1 MASTWKI
8 LAALALFLTL
18 PVGAYVTG
26 AMVGPPSPP
35 EHQAQLVDQ
44 DADVPAQPARK
55 AKDRPSAR
63 PTEVVTAT
71 GTGPATVGRDQ
82 PGSKVEREKP
92 GSKVE
97 REKVEREKAGKRQR
111 AEREPDATEKP
122 TGDAD
127 SGNEPAEDPA
137 PSESPEPT
145 EAPETDDPEPT
156 GSPTPTPTDEAEPE
170 PAEPTT
176 SVAPSDEPEDVA
188 GR

>member
-8 LAALALFLTL
+8 LAVLALFLTL
-18 PVGAYVTG
+18 PAGAYVTG

-44 DADVPAQPARK
+44 DADVPRQPARK
-55 AKDRPSAR
+55 AKAR
-63 PTEVVTAT
+63 PTARPAEDVTAT
-71 GTGPATVGRDQ
+71 GTGPATVVRDQ
-82 PGSKVEREKP
+82 PGPKVDREKP
-92 GSKVE
+92 GPT
-97 REKVEREKAGKRQR
+97 VEREKAEKRQP
-111 AEREPDATEKP
+111 AERKPDATEEP

-127 SGNEPAEDPA
+127 NGNQPAADPA

-145 EAPETDDPEPT
+145 EGPETEDPEPT
-156 GSPTPTPTDEAEPE
+156 ASPTPTPTDDAEPE

-176 SVAPSDEPEDVA
+176 SVAPSDEPEDAA

>member
-18 PVGAYVTG
+18 PAGAYVTG

-44 DADVPAQPARK
+44 DADVPTQPARK
-55 AKDRPSAR
+55 AKVRPSAR
-63 PTEVVTAT
+63 PTEVPTAA
-71 GTGPATVGRDQ
+71 GTGPDTVVREE

-92 GSKVE
+92 GP
-97 REKVEREKAGKRQR
+97 KVEREKAGKRQR
-111 AEREPDATEKP
+111 DERKPDATEKP

-127 SGNEPAEDPA
+127 SANQPAGDPA

-145 EAPETDDPEPT
+145 EGPETDDPEPT